1 MKIEL
6 TEKQCMDIEWSIL
19 MAIHTVEKQRKKEKK
34 EIESPLTKKLLKLH
48 DYIREV
54 RGEKDKT
61 PEKTESDPFDPYK
74 RKYYASK
81 GFYQQ
86 LRAADMMGYKS
97 EGTLVKYRKNGVLKE
112 NIHWI
117 RTVGRGISYNPE
129 KCKQAI
135 EEAKFVGY

>member
-6 TEKQCMDIEWSIL
+6 TEKQCMDIQWSIL

-54 RGEKDKT
+54 REEKDKP
-61 PEKTESDPFDPYK
+61 PEKTENDPFDPYK

-86 LRAADMMGYKS
+86 LRAADMMGLKS
-97 EGTLVKYRKNGVLKE
+97 EASLVKYRKNGVLKE

-117 RTVGRGISYNPE
+117 RTVGRGISYKPE
-129 KCKQAI
+129 LCKLAI
-135 EEAKFVGY
+135 RKAKLGY